1 MGVNKM
7 CFLFV
12 LPACNLCRTPPKYGA
27 LWNNMSKSKKECWP
41 CYGQHSLYHWYLFF
55 SYSLFDTLFLSIRS
69 FLFPHKLYNA
79 NRHPKAKT
87 GYVYSDD
94 KGTFGY
100 STSMSSFKH
109 HMTSSLL
116 YCFYLN
122 NHIECCT
129 AMFSILYFH
138 TTVVCLFKKA
148 LSSDAS
154 DSIICVKCT
163 WMIVLFKSIA
173 WY

>member
-1 MGVNKM
+1 MLWSA
-7 CFLFV
+7 LFI
-12 LPACNLCRTPPKYGA
+12 
-27 LWNNMSKSKKECWP
+27 
-41 CYGQHSLYHWYLFF
+41 SLISIF

-109 HMTSSLL
+109 HMTSALL

-122 NHIECCT
+122 NHVECCT

-173 WY
+173 RY